1 MTIDDV
7 KMNIAHKLADA
18 ISPPPPPPAGGW
30 LNSLPEAF
38 AALDA
43 EGEVFVIGYLGEWY
57 KPIKP
62 SWRVRLHNWL
72 IRIAVLAVALA
83 ATVTFMVTAPVCH
96 ADSTDDA
103 FLSAMHRHGIHN
115 DKGDAGMINFAHTVC
130 EYLSD
135 GYSMNSLF
143 GIGDLYGKRLTP
155 DDVRF
160 LVQTS
165 AAAYCPQYIR

>member
-1 MTIDDV
+1 MPGPRPGTEPAKSLLTSRKTIMKLNERKRVDLRKHQKAIDGV
-7 KMNIAHKLADA
+7 KAAIA
-18 ISPPPPPPAGGW
+18 
-30 LNSLPEAF
+30 
-38 AALDA
+38 
-43 EGEVFVIGYLGEWY
+43 
-57 KPIKP
+57 
-62 SWRVRLHNWL
+62 
-72 IRIAVLAVALA
+72 ALA
-83 ATVTFMVTAPVCH
+83 ATATFVAAAPVSH

>member
-1 MTIDDV
+1 MKLNQRKRVDLRKHQKAIDGV
-7 KMNIAHKLADA
+7 K
-18 ISPPPPPPAGGW
+18 
-30 LNSLPEAF
+30 
-38 AALDA
+38 AAVA
-43 EGEVFVIGYLGEWY
+43 
-57 KPIKP
+57 
-62 SWRVRLHNWL
+62 
-72 IRIAVLAVALA
+72 ALA
-83 ATVTFMVTAPVCH
+83 ATATFVAAAPVSH